1 MMVFLAVSWSERKR
15 LLTYDIG
22 FFIIDPGQYGYPGT
36 KGQRGEH
43 GANGPNVSDKNHTF
57 LFYFPGISVADLW

>member
-1 MMVFLAVSWSERKR
+1 MILV
-15 LLTYDIG
+15 

-43 GANGPNVSDKNHTF
+43 GVNGPNVSDKNHTF
-57 LFYFPGISVADLW
+57 LFYFPDMSVVDLW

>member
-1 MMVFLAVSWSERKR
+1 
-15 LLTYDIG
+15 LTYDIG